1 MLVTNQRLDKLAA
14 ARVDFVNRGM
24 LDPKNPKAPGIVL
37 EAVVGGESRD
47 EVGDEDNEDEA
58 FGAGPSTRR
67 NAQVAMVT
75 GNVTLARTCGMSFF
89 CIFFALTMLAV
100 RRYPRSLEVLAG
112 HINHPQLPELTRR
125 FLFDQLNKNS
135 DITSNDVDLEDCP
148 MIEGNISVFH
158 SAIASYFSPSDD
170 CGRYGM
176 CRERIRSCP
185 LWRGK
190 SPRRDCVF
198 VVEDED
204 KPGMRGMNVAQIQ
217 LFFSFAFNAKEYQC
231 ALVNCF
237 SRIGRSRDT
246 ETGMWKVCPDI
257 RQGLLP
263 IFGENFLPIN
273 FDYSDSLIEFAC
285 YFVNHFA
292 DHHSH
297 EIIF

>member
-1 MLVTNQRLDKLAA
+1 
-14 ARVDFVNRGM
+14 
-24 LDPKNPKAPGIVL
+24 
-37 EAVVGGESRD
+37 
-47 EVGDEDNEDEA
+47 
-58 FGAGPSTRR
+58 
-67 NAQVAMVT
+67 
-75 GNVTLARTCGMSFF
+75 
-89 CIFFALTMLAV
+89 
-100 RRYPRSLEVLAG
+100 
-112 HINHPQLPELTRR
+112 
-125 FLFDQLNKNS
+125 
-135 DITSNDVDLEDCP
+135 

-185 LWRGK
+185 LRRGK
-190 SPRRDCVF
+190 SPCRNCVF

-217 LFFSFAFNAKEYQC
+217 LFFSFTFNAKEYQC
-231 ALVNCF
+231 ALINWF
-237 SRIGRSRDT
+237 SSIGCSQDT

-257 RQGLLP
+257 QQGWCWCSVIHLDSILCGANLLP

-273 FDYSDSLIEFAC
+273 FDYSDSLIAFAG